1 MLSKSKKIGVVG
13 LWHLGS
19 VLCAAWSKLGYEIKG
34 FDYDKQ
40 RVTGLLKG
48 IPPVFEP
55 DLSETIRTYVRDGIL
70 SFSSNMRSLSKCDF
84 IFLSYDTPVTD
95 DDSSDLTILEKSVKD
110 LRTVM
115 KDDSILIVSSQSPV
129 GYCSTLRTILRN
141 ENKTLDLVYSPEN
154 LRLGEAIECYLNP
167 DRIIL
172 GTSNRGAESKCL
184 SLLSNITDKILT
196 MNIASSEM
204 VKHGIN
210 SFLAMSIVFTNSL
223 ADLCEET
230 GANIDDV
237 VEGLKSDPR
246 IGQKAY
252 LSPGVG
258 FSGGTLGR
266 DLKVLDEVHQRDN
279 NSSGWFGDIHKYNIS
294 RKYTMVNKIA
304 KLTNGLERKTL
315 GVLGLTYKPGTST
328 LRRSLPLEIVNLLID
343 KGATVRIYDPKADYS
358 ELKNNQ
364 MFMIETTIEDLSI
377 DADMLVLLTEWPA
390 FKEFDWSTIKNR
402 MKTPAIFDTKNFLNR
417 EELKE
422 SGFTYYSIGMI

>member
-1 MLSKSKKIGVVG
+1 MSKSEKIGVVG

-19 VLCAAWSKLGYEIKG
+19 VLCAAWSKLGFEVKG

-40 RVTGLLKG
+40 RVSYLLEG

-55 DLSETIRTYVRDGIL
+55 DLSETIRTSVGNGTL
-70 SFSSNMRSLSKCDF
+70 SFFTNMQYLNECDF
-84 IFLSYDTPVTD
+84 IFLSFDTPVTT
-95 DDSSDLTILEKSVKD
+95 DDSSDLTILEKSVRD
-110 LRTVM
+110 LRAVM

-129 GYCSTLRTILRN
+129 SYCSTLRTILRSG
-141 ENKTLDLVYSPEN
+141 NKKLELAYSPEN

-172 GTSNRGAESKCL
+172 GTSNRDAESKCL
-184 SLLSNITDKILT
+184 SLLSNVTDRILT
-196 MNIASSEM
+196 MNITSSEM

-266 DLKVLDEVHQRDN
+266 DLKVLDEVHQRVN
-279 NSSGWFGDIHKYNIS
+279 NSSGWFGDIHKYNSS

-343 KGATVRIYDPKADYS
+343 KGATVRSYDPKADYS

-422 SGFTYYSIGMI
+422 SGFNYYSIGRK

>member
-1 MLSKSKKIGVVG
+1 MMIKSEKIGVVG

-19 VLCAAWSKLGYEIKG
+19 VLCAAWSKLGYEVRG

-40 RVTGLLKG
+40 RVSCLLKG

-55 DLSETIRTYVRDGIL
+55 DLSEIIRTSKGNGTL
-70 SFSSNMRSLSKCDF
+70 SFFTNMQYLNECDF
-84 IFLSYDTPVTD
+84 IFLSYDTPVTAN
-95 DDSSDLTILEKSVKD
+95 DSSDLKILEKSVRD

-115 KDDSILIVSSQSPV
+115 KNGSILIISSQSPV
-129 GYCSTLRTILRN
+129 SYCSILRTILRSG
-141 ENKTLDLVYSPEN
+141 NKTLELAYSPEN

-172 GTSNRGAESKCL
+172 GTSNRDAESKCL
-184 SLLSNITDKILT
+184 SLLSNVTNRILT
-196 MNIASSEM
+196 MDIASSEM

-210 SFLAMSIVFTNSL
+210 SFLAMSIVFANSL

-230 GANIDDV
+230 GANVDDV
-237 VEGLKSDPR
+237 VEGLKSDSR
-246 IGQKAY
+246 IGLKAY
-252 LSPGVG
+252 LSPGIG

-266 DLKVLDEVHQRDN
+266 DLKVLDQVYQRFS
-279 NSSGWFGDIHKYNIS
+279 NSSGWFGTIHKYNS
-294 RKYTMVNKIA
+294 NRKYTMVNKIA
-304 KLTNGLERKTL
+304 KLTNGLEGKTL

-328 LRRSLPLEIVNLLID
+328 LRRSLPLEIVSLLVD
-343 KGATVRIYDPKADYS
+343 KGATVRSYDPKADYS

-422 SGFTYYSIGMI
+422 SGFNYYSIGRK

>member
-1 MLSKSKKIGVVG
+1 
-13 LWHLGS
+13 
-19 VLCAAWSKLGYEIKG
+19 
-34 FDYDKQ
+34 
-40 RVTGLLKG
+40 LLKG

-55 DLSETIRTYVRDGIL
+55 DLSEIIRTSKGNGTL
-70 SFSSNMRSLSKCDF
+70 SFFTNMQYLNECDF
-84 IFLSYDTPVTD
+84 IFLSYDTPVTAN
-95 DDSSDLTILEKSVKD
+95 DSSDLKILEKSVRD

-115 KDDSILIVSSQSPV
+115 KNGSILIISSQSPV
-129 GYCSTLRTILRN
+129 SYCSILRTILRSG
-141 ENKTLDLVYSPEN
+141 NKTLELAYSPEN

-172 GTSNRGAESKCL
+172 GTSNRDAESKCL
-184 SLLSNITDKILT
+184 SLLSNVTDRILT
-196 MNIASSEM
+196 MNITSSEM

-266 DLKVLDEVHQRDN
+266 DLKVLDEVHQRVN
-279 NSSGWFGDIHKYNIS
+279 NSSGWFGDIHKYNSS

-343 KGATVRIYDPKADYS
+343 KGATVRSYDPKADYS

-422 SGFTYYSIGMI
+422 SGFNYYSIGRK